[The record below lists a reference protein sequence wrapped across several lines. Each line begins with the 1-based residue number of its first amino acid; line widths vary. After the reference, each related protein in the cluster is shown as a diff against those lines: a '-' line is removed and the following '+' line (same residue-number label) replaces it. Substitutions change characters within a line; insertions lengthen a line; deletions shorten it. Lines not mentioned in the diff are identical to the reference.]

1 MSIQPFFKNY
11 AEALMSFSAEKISD
25 FYHAP
30 MAIYSDQGIQ
40 LVSDQKDVLSF
51 WKEGVKP
58 YAAQG
63 ISKTVTT
70 VLSEEQLSEKNY
82 TTKVQWVNYDTSGK
96 ETSRETNFY
105 ILSEHKGDL
114 KITGLILMNK

>member
-1 MSIQPFFKNY
+1 
-11 AEALMSFSAEKISD
+11 MSFSPEKID
-25 FYHAP
+25 GFYQAP

-40 LVSDQKDVLSF
+40 LVDDQKDVLAF

-58 YAAQG
+58 YAEQG

-82 TTKVQWVNYDTSGK
+82 TSKVQWVNYDSSGK
-96 ETSRETNFY
+96 ETSRETNYY
-105 ILSEHKGDL
+105 ILSGQPGEL
-114 KITGLILMNK
+114 KITGLILMTK